1 MARFSRGFGS
11 FLAGRGVAL
20 LFGLQ
25 VALFVGAHAAT
36 NAGLETLG
44 EYLGIV
50 IDGAILALVL
60 AVELLP
66 WYPDVALDGALL
78 SDVVLLGYL
87 AVYYLV
93 AVALAVPGRAVYRL
107 GRRRLAR

>member
-1 MARFSRGFGS
+1 MVRFDRGFGG

-25 VALFVGAHAAT
+25 VALFIGAHAAT
-36 NAGLETLG
+36 NAGLETVG

-50 IDGAILALVL
+50 IDVAILALVL

-66 WYPDVALDGALL
+66 WYPDIALNGSLL
-78 SDVVLLGYL
+78 SVVVLFGYL

-93 AVALAVPGRAVYRL
+93 AVVMAVPGRAVYRL
-107 GRRRLAR
+107 GRRWLAR